1 VDGPIELRFHE
12 WGLDRFGDR
21 ELLPYHVELS
31 LEGIPHHAW
40 FREIAEKI
48 LCDEAIIRH
57 VEDTERHLDY
67 RVCQCWAVCRD
78 PSRIPQM
85 VFMSLAKHETDPRRN
100 AQVHIVRPRA
110 ALHSNVFK
118 ILVHIDVVEDLM
130 FYHYPREEL
139 IADDKVPWRDFNWQ
153 FGRADGDLDEE
164 ELHPPRSICEPD
176 EGRYHRH
183 PRDDEDNQDRSRKRP
198 HPRGFFSRMSGCLDT
213 RGRSRDRNQERS
225 SSRGWQRGESSGT
238 RFRAA
243 WDCSP
248 PPGRHNPDPAVK
260 RALAEMWKEKGVLHG
275 QTSMQDMGEC
285 TARSE
290 AILII
295 PQDNATWSEQLAGE
309 NVSPAVNNMLGEGE
323 EFVPSASEVV
333 RDKAE
338 KGEESARVTHLG
350 GHGRWGS
357 RQTNILIVPQG
368 NMFRAGQE
376 HGSKGPSVVLSE
388 EASEGRVDSGTLNST
403 REIREANVALDPCG
417 TTIGADI
424 VVNTQPSQDNRE
436 VPQDIMKEIQIAIH
450 QEPRLTKSQAPR
462 TESVT
467 ATEGQDTQI
476 SPTTMDLEIQQQGLK
491 LQEMMRL
498 FKQTT
503 TEPICSFILQT
514 PHHKLDKAQVQTHLA
529 EDDGLRK
536 RESPR
541 LKGKTKME
549 K

>member
-1 VDGPIELRFHE
+1 MEVRGCAVNYPGNPRFRPRAVHKIADSSEEMHQKEQAMADHAVVISDEGPMEVRSREEVKEIIFQHFGIRKHEFSVTRSSPEAFVAFFHETHARDVVFAAGRVVDGPIELRFHE

-31 LEGIPHHAW
+31 IEGIPHHAW

-225 SSRGWQRGESSGT
+225 SSRG
-238 RFRAA
+238 
-243 WDCSP
+243 
-248 PPGRHNPDPAVK
+248 
-260 RALAEMWKEKGVLHG
+260 
-275 QTSMQDMGEC
+275 
-285 TARSE
+285 
-290 AILII
+290 
-295 PQDNATWSEQLAGE
+295 
-309 NVSPAVNNMLGEGE
+309 
-323 EFVPSASEVV
+323 
-333 RDKAE
+333 
-338 KGEESARVTHLG
+338 
-350 GHGRWGS
+350 
-357 RQTNILIVPQG
+357 
-368 NMFRAGQE
+368 
-376 HGSKGPSVVLSE
+376 
-388 EASEGRVDSGTLNST
+388 
-403 REIREANVALDPCG
+403 
-417 TTIGADI
+417 
-424 VVNTQPSQDNRE
+424 
-436 VPQDIMKEIQIAIH
+436 
-450 QEPRLTKSQAPR
+450 
-462 TESVT
+462 
-467 ATEGQDTQI
+467 
-476 SPTTMDLEIQQQGLK
+476 
-491 LQEMMRL
+491 
-498 FKQTT
+498 
-503 TEPICSFILQT
+503 
-514 PHHKLDKAQVQTHLA
+514 
-529 EDDGLRK
+529 
-536 RESPR
+536 
-541 LKGKTKME
+541 
-549 K
+549 

>member
-1 VDGPIELRFHE
+1 MEVRGCAVNYPGNPRFRPRAVHKIADSSEEMHQKEQAMADHAVVISDEGPMEVRSREEVKEIIFQHFGIRKHEFSVTRSSPEAFVAFFHETHARDVVFAAGRVVDGPIELRFHE

-403 REIREANVALDPCG
+403 REIR
-417 TTIGADI
+417 
-424 VVNTQPSQDNRE
+424 
-436 VPQDIMKEIQIAIH
+436 
-450 QEPRLTKSQAPR
+450 
-462 TESVT
+462 
-467 ATEGQDTQI
+467 
-476 SPTTMDLEIQQQGLK
+476 
-491 LQEMMRL
+491 
-498 FKQTT
+498 
-503 TEPICSFILQT
+503 
-514 PHHKLDKAQVQTHLA
+514 
-529 EDDGLRK
+529 
-536 RESPR
+536 
-541 LKGKTKME
+541 
-549 K
+549 